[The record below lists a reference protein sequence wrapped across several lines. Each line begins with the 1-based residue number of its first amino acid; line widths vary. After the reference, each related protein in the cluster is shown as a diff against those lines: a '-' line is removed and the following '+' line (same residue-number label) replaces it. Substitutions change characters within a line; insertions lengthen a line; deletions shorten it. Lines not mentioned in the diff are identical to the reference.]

1 MSEKTRARSLEA
13 ALALVFLLCAA
24 QALSAVPPHIAL
36 AVDLDPAERRL
47 AIVAELASPGEFL
60 FALHPSLQIRAASA
74 DGRPVAVALS
84 RDGRRVWRVA
94 APKGARLRIDYDG
107 TLPELDTKLDHRAV
121 LQAMPPMASAR
132 GSFLPAGSGW
142 YPTLPELFTYSVKLS
157 LPAGQRG
164 LVAGTLVSETLPAS
178 VSDHYL
184 AQFDFAQP
192 AAGIDLMA
200 GPYMV
205 REKLVARE
213 AAAPLRVRTY
223 FYGDL
228 TALADGYLE
237 DGARYIELYSR
248 EIGAYPY
255 DAFSVVAS
263 PLPTGFGM
271 PTLTYLG
278 AQVLR
283 LPFIRA
289 TSLGH
294 EVLHNWWGN
303 GVYVDY
309 AKGNWSEGL
318 TTFMAD
324 YFYKERESADAAREA
339 RLAWLRDF
347 AAAAQS
353 AQMPLT
359 AFRSRTH
366 SAEAAVGYG
375 KSAMLFVMLRDEIG
389 AEAFRKGLRA
399 FWDSRK
405 FKVATWDDLRAAFE
419 ESGGRSLKTFF
430 DQWVDRGGGPAISVT
445 DARAKSAGG
454 KTLLSLTVVQSKPA
468 YVLELPI
475 ELTADGKR
483 EMRRIAV
490 DRERQDVTL
499 ELGYVP
505 ESVRIDPDLRVWRL
519 LAQSERPPILRQWIV
534 ARSPCLLVVSVDT
547 SAKVAAEALARA
559 FFESAPRAIEAGAMT
574 NAKDPALI
582 AGLHADVDAMLRSLG
597 ETRPAA
603 IANKGSAQVWTIAAT
618 DKHPSLA
625 VISARDVD
633 ALKALA
639 RPLPHY
645 GSQSYLAFDGAQ
657 MIARGVWPAHA
668 PVITVR
674 R

>member
-1 MSEKTRARSLEA
+1 
-13 ALALVFLLCAA
+13 
-24 QALSAVPPHIAL
+24 
-36 AVDLDPAERRL
+36 
-47 AIVAELASPGEFL
+47 
-60 FALHPSLQIRAASA
+60 
-74 DGRPVAVALS
+74 
-84 RDGRRVWRVA
+84 
-94 APKGARLRIDYDG
+94 
-107 TLPELDTKLDHRAV
+107 
-121 LQAMPPMASAR
+121 
-132 GSFLPAGSGW
+132 
-142 YPTLPELFTYSVKLS
+142 LS
-157 LPAGQRG
+157 LPADQRG
-164 LVAGTLVSETLPAS
+164 LVAGTLVSEMLPAS
-178 VSDHYL
+178 ASDRYL
-184 AQFDFAQP
+184 ARFDFARP
-192 AAGIDLMA
+192 TAGIDLMA
-200 GPYMV
+200 GPYVV

-228 TALADGYLE
+228 AALADGYLE
-237 DGARYIELYSR
+237 DSARYIELYSR

-278 AQVLR
+278 AQVLK

-347 AAAAQS
+347 AAAAES

-359 AFRSRTH
+359 AFRSRMH
-366 SAEAAVGYG
+366 GGEAAVGYG
-375 KSAMLFVMLRDEIG
+375 KSAMLFVMLRDTMG
-389 AEAFRKGLRA
+389 TEAFRKGLRA
-399 FWDSRK
+399 FWDSHK

-419 ESGGRSLKTFF
+419 GSGGQSLKTFF
-430 DQWVDRGGGPAISVT
+430 EQWVDRGGGPAISVT

-454 KTLLSLTVVQSKPA
+454 KTMLSVTVVQSKPA
-468 YVLELPI
+468 YSLELPI
-475 ELTADGKR
+475 ELSAEGRSET
-483 EMRRIAV
+483 RRVAV

-499 ELGYVP
+499 ELGYIP
-505 ESVRIDPDLRVWRL
+505 ESLRIDPDLRIWRL
-519 LAQSERPPILRQWIV
+519 LAQSELPPILRQWIV
-534 ARSPCLLVVSVDT
+534 ARSPRLIVVSADT
-547 SAKVAAEALARA
+547 SVNVAAEALARA
-559 FFESAPRAIEAGAMT
+559 FFESAPRAIEAGAIT
-574 NAKDPALI
+574 KVKEPVFI
-582 AGLHADVDAMLRSLG
+582 VGLHADVDAILKSFG
-597 ETRPAA
+597 EIRPAA

-618 DKHPSLA
+618 DRHPSLA
-625 VISARDVD
+625 VISARDAD

-657 MIARGVWPAHA
+657 MIARGVWPAQA